1 MEAGG
6 RKRSQAIYEV
16 AALPRSNT
24 SYVSRHTLS
33 PRATLLEK
41 GFDRP
46 HEPRPAIA
54 KRLGTVLAAT
64 IVPRYEALYRR
75 ICAG

>member
-1 MEAGG
+1 VEAGG

-46 HEPRPAIA
+46 H
-54 KRLGTVLAAT
+54 AT
-64 IVPRYEALYRR
+64 A
-75 ICAG
+75 